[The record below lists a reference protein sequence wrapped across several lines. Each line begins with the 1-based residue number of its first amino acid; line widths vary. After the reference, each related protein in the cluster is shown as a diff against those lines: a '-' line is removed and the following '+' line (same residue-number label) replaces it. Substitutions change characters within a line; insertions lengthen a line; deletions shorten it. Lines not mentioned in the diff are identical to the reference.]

1 MVLFEEKVRERMV
14 LISNYSTV
22 TLDATLHEAILSLRK
37 SYCELDSGMCTE
49 AGPRMVLVL
58 DEREKLAGILDFR
71 SFLKTLIPEL
81 AGGLS
86 AKLAALGVSMTF
98 AQADASDLDESR
110 LGFNARVVRN
120 AETNVKDIMLKIR
133 GTIDADADLM
143 DALKEI
149 FRNEV
154 SVLPVY
160 EGDRLMGVLRDTDL
174 FLAVTDILEQGK

>member
-1 MVLFEEKVRERMV
+1 
-14 LISNYSTV
+14 
-22 TLDATLHEAILSLRK
+22 
-37 SYCELDSGMCTE
+37 
-49 AGPRMVLVL
+49 
-58 DEREKLAGILDFR
+58 
-71 SFLKTLIPEL
+71 
-81 AGGLS
+81 
-86 AKLAALGVSMTF
+86 
-98 AQADASDLDESR
+98 
-110 LGFNARVVRN
+110 
-120 AETNVKDIMLKIR
+120 MLKIR